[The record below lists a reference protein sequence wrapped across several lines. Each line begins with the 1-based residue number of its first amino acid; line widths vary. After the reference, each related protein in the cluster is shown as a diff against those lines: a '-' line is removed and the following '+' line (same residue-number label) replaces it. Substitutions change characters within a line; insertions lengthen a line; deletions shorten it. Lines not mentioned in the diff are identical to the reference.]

1 MNKAEVNICQ
11 CSHCE
16 ARVHCQRSREMA
28 EEARSAATALATGI
42 LAGVV
47 GAICMGLGAWLW

>member
-1 MNKAEVNICQ
+1 MNKSELRMCQ
-11 CSHCE
+11 CDRCA
-16 ARVHCQRSREMA
+16 ARVQCQRSRELA

-42 LAGVV
+42 AAGVV

>member
-1 MNKAEVNICQ
+1 MNKPEGKICQ
-11 CSHCE
+11 CSRCE
-16 ARVHCQRSREMA
+16 ARAHCVRSRELA

-42 LAGVV
+42 FAAIV